1 MHELY
6 ELAVDPLESTNRAAE
21 QPERVAAL
29 QRLVDDWVKSVPVYD
44 PSKRTEEDKHKP
56 VDGGNKAMKDMLH
69 ELGYIDGEEGGE
81 APEGDLDGM

>member
-1 MHELY
+1 
-6 ELAVDPLESTNRAAE
+6 
-21 QPERVAAL
+21 
-29 QRLVDDWVKSVPVYD
+29 VYD